1 MMINTENQTESTDKL
16 LEIMRELTEVARY
29 TIDIQISIILKSTR
43 LILEVKKAITKVPKM
58 KKIT

>member
-29 TIDIQISIILKSTR
+29 TIDIQISIILKST
-43 LILEVKKAITKVPKM
+43 
-58 KKIT
+58 

>member
-1 MMINTENQTESTDKL
+1 MINTENQTESTDKL

>member
-1 MMINTENQTESTDKL
+1 MMINSENQTESTDKL